1 MPLPGLV
8 FRTQSP
14 AQNAFTS
21 RADVAVFAGLVP
33 RRAATPVPAALRQ
46 GLEDAGWAASP
57 RSHPATARP
66 DPQIEALLDVPVPI
80 DDWAVFDALFA
91 WERRPMQAGSATM
104 LPCALGAAVRAF
116 FAEGGRRCY
125 VVRCGDPPPL
135 LADMADSR
143 TARALLLAWNRTA
156 PPPDAAARCPILP
169 GYSARGLAASAADPT
184 TWHGAAHALGID
196 AAAMLLLPD
205 LPDLLALDPS
215 PLPPP
220 PPPRPFPEQFVTCAP
235 GTAAEADAGPA
246 FAFTAPRLDL
256 AGYRDWASALRF
268 ALDLLAP
275 AGAAQRRDVMLL
287 SSLPLPGSGPA
298 APAEGTEAWP
308 LSLLQDPDLFHP
320 GDALSDAHRLGSA
333 RLQLAYPWIQ
343 TELSRNL
350 PEGVQAPEGTMAGA
364 VARNVLMSGVH
375 ASAAGSPLAGVSG
388 LRPELARASVVRN
401 LPGRADWFG
410 DRITLLGQRS
420 DGFVLQ
426 SDATMSEDPAW
437 RAASVSR
444 LIANILRA
452 GRALGDTLIFE
463 SSGETL
469 WAQARDAV
477 ASYLTELWE
486 LGALDGRNPAEAFEV
501 QCDRTTMTQADID
514 AGRLIARVGVTAA
527 QPVQRITITLA
538 LTGGTG
544 RAELAEAA

>member
-21 RADVAVFAGLVP
+21 RADVAVFVGLVP

-46 GLEDAGWAASP
+46 GLADAGWAASP

-66 DPQIEALLDVPVPI
+66 DPQIEALLDVPVLI
-80 DDWAVFDALFA
+80 DDWAIFDALFA
-91 WERRPMQAGSATM
+91 WERRPFQAGSATM
-104 LPCALGAAVRAF
+104 IPCALGLAVRAF

-135 LADMADSR
+135 LADVADSR
-143 TARALLLAWNRTA
+143 LARALLLAWGSMA
-156 PPPDAAARCPILP
+156 PPDAANRRPLLP
-169 GYSARGLAASAADPT
+169 GFSGRGIPASAADPT
-184 TWHGAAHALGID
+184 TWHGAAHALGIED
-196 AAAMLLLPD
+196 AAMLLLPD

-220 PPPRPFPEQFVTCAP
+220 PPPPPFPEQFVTCAP
-235 GTAAEADAGPA
+235 AAAAEADVGPA

-256 AGYRDWASALRF
+256 AGYRGWATALRF
-268 ALDLLAP
+268 ALNLLSP
-275 AGAAQRRDVMLL
+275 ANAAQRRDIMLL
-287 SSLPLPGSGPA
+287 SSLPLPGSGPS

-308 LSLLQDPDLFHP
+308 LSLFQHPDLFAP
-320 GDALSDAHRLGSA
+320 GDVLADADRLGSA

-343 TELSRNL
+343 TELSRDL

-364 VARNVLMSGVH
+364 IARSVLTSGVH
-375 ASAAGSPLAGVSG
+375 ASAAGLPLAGVSG
-388 LRPELARASVVRN
+388 LRPEIARADVVRN
-401 LPGRADWFG
+401 VPGRADWLG

-426 SDATMSEDPAW
+426 SDATMAEDPDW

-452 GRALGDTLIFE
+452 GRALGETLVFE
-463 SSGETL
+463 SSDETL
-469 WAQARDAV
+469 WAQARDDVTA
-477 ASYLTELWE
+477 YLTALWE

-514 AGRLIARVGVTAA
+514 AGRLIARIGVTAA

-544 RAELAEAA
+544 GADLAEAA